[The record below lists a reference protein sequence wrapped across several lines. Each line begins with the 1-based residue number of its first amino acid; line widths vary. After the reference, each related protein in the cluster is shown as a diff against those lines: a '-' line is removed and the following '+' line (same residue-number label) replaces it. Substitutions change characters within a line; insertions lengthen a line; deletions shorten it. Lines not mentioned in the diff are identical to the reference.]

1 MTIQLKQKIPARVH
15 VMRHMKAE
23 RLDHHVE
30 HAIVQGRHGRLILTE
45 ETNRIGGAY
54 VTTQHVT
61 SLER

>member
-1 MTIQLKQKIPARVH
+1 
-15 VMRHMKAE
+15 MRHMKAE